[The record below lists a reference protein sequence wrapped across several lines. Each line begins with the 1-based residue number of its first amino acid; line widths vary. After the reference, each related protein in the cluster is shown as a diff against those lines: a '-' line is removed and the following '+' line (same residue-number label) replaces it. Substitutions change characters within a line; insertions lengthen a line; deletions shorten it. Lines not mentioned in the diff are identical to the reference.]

1 MLETL
6 QLNLEQRKAASA
18 LNGYNLVIASAGTGK
33 TSTIVGR
40 ILHLLNNGI
49 KPEEILLLTFT
60 NKASNEMIARVAK
73 YSKLSS
79 KIEAGTFHAVAY
91 RYLKEHYPN
100 LSLKQ
105 PKELRKLLESIVDTK
120 NALNATDEDKKP
132 YTSQHLYAL
141 YSLYTNALKQEDF
154 SAWLSSKNPEHA
166 PYAAFYENILEEFE
180 NTKKKHDYIDYNDLL
195 LLFKKAMLERPSP
208 YKEVLCDEFQDTNPL
223 QESILDAINPP
234 SLFCVGDYDQSI
246 YAFNGADI
254 SIISNFTQKYK
265 NARVF
270 TLTKNY
276 RSSKEILD
284 LANQVIQ
291 HNQRIY
297 PKNLEVVKSGKFNK
311 PTLLNYNDNIAQCQ
325 DIAKRIVM
333 RKNFKEV
340 AVIFRNNASADQLEA
355 ALRSHNVPSKR
366 KGSASF
372 FESKEV
378 ALALDICALLFNPK
392 DIMAA
397 IHILSCISD
406 IGSNTAK
413 DIHEALM
420 LLGNGDL
427 KSALIQ
433 PNQEAK
439 IYTKKKE
446 ITSMGLFEE
455 IFALENSSRF
465 NSVMDKAFHSHPVL
479 MHPKIS
485 LNGAKMLSDFFI
497 LYTKAPTH
505 SPSALIKHIL
515 ESAFF
520 QTFKTRLLKERSK
533 NKDGS
538 YNEFKKLQAQKRFNE
553 KMDLLSSLAKN
564 YQNLGR
570 FLNGTLIGSSEATQ
584 GEGVNLLSV
593 HASKG
598 LEFKDVY
605 IIDLMEGRFPNHKLM
620 NTGGGIEEERRL
632 FYVAITRAKEN
643 LWLSY
648 AKNELR
654 ENAKPKE
661 HKPSVFLYE
670 AGLLK
675 PDSK

>member
-6 QLNLEQRKAASA
+6 QLNPEQLKAAKA
-18 LNGYNLVIASAGTGK
+18 LKGYNLVIASAGTGK

-40 ILHLLNNGI
+40 ILYLLDNGI

-73 YSKLSS
+73 YSQSSS

-105 PKELRKLLESIVDTK
+105 PKELKKLLESIVDTK
-120 NALNATDEDKKP
+120 NAIDDDKKP
-132 YTSQHLYAL
+132 YTPQHLYAL

-154 SAWLSSKNPEHA
+154 SAWLSHKNPEHT
-166 PYAAFYENILEEFE
+166 PYAAFYENILDEFE
-180 NTKKKHDYIDYNDLL
+180 NTKKKHNYIDYNDLL
-195 LLFKKAMLERPSP
+195 LLFKQAMLERPSP

-265 NARVF
+265 NAKVF

-291 HNQRIY
+291 RNERIY
-297 PKNLEVVKSGKFNK
+297 PKNLEVVKSGHFNK
-311 PTLLNYNDNIAQCQ
+311 PALLNYNDNIAQCQ

-378 ALALDICALLFNPK
+378 ALALDICALIFNPK

-397 IHILSCISD
+397 IHVLSYISD

-427 KSALIQ
+427 KLALIQ
-433 PNQEAK
+433 PDKEAK

-465 NSVMDKAFHSHPVL
+465 NSVIDKAFHSHPVL

-538 YNEFKKLQAQKRFNE
+538 YNEFKKLQVQKRFNE

-675 PDSK
+675 PDLK

>member
-6 QLNLEQRKAASA
+6 QLNPEQLKAAKA
-18 LNGYNLVIASAGTGK
+18 LKGYNLVIASAGTGK

-40 ILHLLNNGI
+40 ILYLLDNGI

-100 LSLKQ
+100 LILKQ
-105 PKELRKLLESIVDTK
+105 PKELKKLLESIVDTK
-120 NALNATDEDKKP
+120 NALTDDDKKP

-154 SAWLSSKNPEHA
+154 SAWLSNKNPEHT
-166 PYAAFYENILEEFE
+166 PYGAFYENILDEFE
-180 NTKKKHDYIDYNDLL
+180 NTKKKHNYIDYNDLL
-195 LLFKKAMLERPSP
+195 LLFKQAMLERPSP

-265 NARVF
+265 NAQVF

-291 HNQRIY
+291 RNERIY
-297 PKNLEVVKSGKFNK
+297 PKNLEVVKSGHFNK
-311 PTLLNYNDNIAQCQ
+311 PALLNYNDNIAQCQ

-378 ALALDICALLFNPK
+378 ALALDICALIFNPK

-397 IHILSCISD
+397 IHVLSHISD

-427 KSALIQ
+427 KLALIQ
-433 PNQEAK
+433 PDKEAK

-465 NSVMDKAFHSHPVL
+465 NSVIDKAFHSHPVL

-485 LNGAKMLSDFFI
+485 PNGAKMLSDFFI

-675 PDSK
+675 PDLK

>member
-6 QLNLEQRKAASA
+6 QLNPEQLKAAKA
-18 LNGYNLVIASAGTGK
+18 LKGYNLVIASAGTGK

-40 ILHLLNNGI
+40 ILYLLDNGI

-73 YSKLSS
+73 YSQSSS

-105 PKELRKLLESIVDTK
+105 PKELKKLLESIVDTK
-120 NALNATDEDKKP
+120 NALTDDDKKP

-154 SAWLSSKNPEHA
+154 SAWLSHKNPEHT
-166 PYAAFYENILEEFE
+166 PYAAFYENILDEFE
-180 NTKKKHDYIDYNDLL
+180 NTKKKHNYIDYNDLL
-195 LLFKKAMLERPSP
+195 LLFKQAMLERPSP

-291 HNQRIY
+291 RNERIY
-297 PKNLEVVKSGKFNK
+297 PKNLEVVKSGHFNK
-311 PTLLNYNDNIAQCQ
+311 PALLNYNDNIAQCQ

-378 ALALDICALLFNPK
+378 ALALDICALIFNPK

-397 IHILSCISD
+397 IHVLSYISD

-427 KSALIQ
+427 KLALIQ
-433 PNQEAK
+433 PDKEAK

-465 NSVMDKAFHSHPVL
+465 NSVIDKAFHSHPVL

-485 LNGAKMLSDFFI
+485 PNGAKMLSDFFI

-675 PDSK
+675 PDLK

>member
-6 QLNLEQRKAASA
+6 QLNPEQLKAAKA
-18 LNGYNLVIASAGTGK
+18 LKGYNLVIASAGTGK

-40 ILHLLNNGI
+40 ILYLLDNGI

-120 NALNATDEDKKP
+120 NALTDDDKKP

-154 SAWLSSKNPEHA
+154 SAWLSNKNPEHT
-166 PYAAFYENILEEFE
+166 PYAAFYENILDEFE
-180 NTKKKHDYIDYNDLL
+180 NTKKKHNYIDYNDLL
-195 LLFKKAMLERPSP
+195 LLFKQAMLERPSP

-265 NARVF
+265 NAQVF

-291 HNQRIY
+291 RNERIY
-297 PKNLEVVKSGKFNK
+297 PKNLEVVKSGHFNK
-311 PTLLNYNDNIAQCQ
+311 PALLNYNDNIAQCQ

-378 ALALDICALLFNPK
+378 ALALDICALIFNPK

-397 IHILSCISD
+397 IHVLSYISD

-427 KSALIQ
+427 KLALIQ
-433 PNQEAK
+433 PDKDAK

-465 NSVMDKAFHSHPVL
+465 NGVIDKAFHSHPVL

-497 LYTKAPTH
+497 LYTKAPIH
-505 SPSALIKHIL
+505 SPSALIRHIL

-675 PDSK
+675 PDLK

>member
-6 QLNLEQRKAASA
+6 QLNPEQLKAAKA
-18 LNGYNLVIASAGTGK
+18 LKGYNLVIASAGTGK

-40 ILHLLNNGI
+40 ILYLLDNGI

-73 YSKLSS
+73 YSKSSS

-105 PKELRKLLESIVDTK
+105 PKELKKLLESIVDTK
-120 NALNATDEDKKP
+120 NALTDDDKKP

-154 SAWLSSKNPEHA
+154 SAWLSNKNPEHT
-166 PYAAFYENILEEFE
+166 PYATFYENILDEFE
-180 NTKKKHDYIDYNDLL
+180 NTKKKHNYIDYNDLL
-195 LLFKKAMLERPSP
+195 LLFKQAMLERPSP

-265 NARVF
+265 NAQVF

-291 HNQRIY
+291 RNERIY
-297 PKNLEVVKSGKFNK
+297 PKNLEVVKSGHFNK
-311 PTLLNYNDNIAQCQ
+311 PALLNYNDNIAQCQ

-378 ALALDICALLFNPK
+378 ALALDICALIFNPK

-397 IHILSCISD
+397 IHVLSYISD

-427 KSALIQ
+427 KLALTQ
-433 PNQEAK
+433 PNKEAK

-465 NSVMDKAFHSHPVL
+465 NSVIDKAFHSHPVL

-538 YNEFKKLQAQKRFNE
+538 CNEFKKLQAQKRFNE

-675 PDSK
+675 PDLK

>member
-6 QLNLEQRKAASA
+6 QLNPEQLKAAKA
-18 LNGYNLVIASAGTGK
+18 LKGYNLVIASAGTGK

-40 ILHLLNNGI
+40 ILYLLDNGI

-73 YSKLSS
+73 YFKSSS

-105 PKELRKLLESIVDTK
+105 PKELKKLLESIVDTK
-120 NALNATDEDKKP
+120 NALTDDDKKP

-154 SAWLSSKNPEHA
+154 SAWLSHKNPEHT
-166 PYAAFYENILEEFE
+166 PYATFYENILDEFE
-180 NTKKKHDYIDYNDLL
+180 NTKKKHNYIDYNDLL
-195 LLFKKAMLERPSP
+195 LLFKQAMLERPSP

-265 NARVF
+265 NAQVF

-291 HNQRIY
+291 RNERIY
-297 PKNLEVVKSGKFNK
+297 PKNLEVVKSGHFNK
-311 PTLLNYNDNIAQCQ
+311 PALLNYNDNIAQCQ

-378 ALALDICALLFNPK
+378 ALALDICALIFNPK

-397 IHILSCISD
+397 IHVLSYISD

-427 KSALIQ
+427 KLALIQ
-433 PNQEAK
+433 PDKEAK

-465 NSVMDKAFHSHPVL
+465 NSVIDKAFHSHPVL

-485 LNGAKMLSDFFI
+485 LNGAKMLIDFFI

-675 PDSK
+675 PDLK

>member
-6 QLNLEQRKAASA
+6 PLNPDQKKAASA
-18 LNGYNLVIASAGTGK
+18 LKGYNLVIASAGTGK

-40 ILHLLNNGI
+40 ILYLLDNGI

-120 NALNATDEDKKP
+120 NALTDDDKKP
-132 YTSQHLYAL
+132 YTPQHLYAL

-154 SAWLSSKNPEHA
+154 SAWLSHKNPEHT

-180 NTKKKHDYIDYNDLL
+180 NTKKKHNYIDYNDLL
-195 LLFKKAMLERPSP
+195 LLFKQAMLERPSP

-291 HNQRIY
+291 RNERIY
-297 PKNLEVVKSGKFNK
+297 PKNLEVVKSGHFSK
-311 PTLLNYNDNIAQCQ
+311 PALLNYNDNIAQCQ

-378 ALALDICALLFNPK
+378 ALALDICALIFNPK

-397 IHILSCISD
+397 IHILSYISD

-427 KSALIQ
+427 KLALIQ
-433 PNQEAK
+433 PDKEAK

-465 NSVMDKAFHSHPVL
+465 NGVIDKAFHSHPVL

-505 SPSALIKHIL
+505 SPSALIQHIL

-675 PDSK
+675 PDLK

>member
-6 QLNLEQRKAASA
+6 QLNPEQLKAAKA
-18 LNGYNLVIASAGTGK
+18 LKGYNLVIASAGTGK

-40 ILHLLNNGI
+40 ILYLLDNGI

-105 PKELRKLLESIVDTK
+105 PKELKKLLESIVDTK
-120 NALNATDEDKKP
+120 NALTDDDKKP

-154 SAWLSSKNPEHA
+154 SAWLSHKNPEHT
-166 PYAAFYENILEEFE
+166 PYAAFYENILDEFE
-180 NTKKKHDYIDYNDLL
+180 NTKKKHNYIDYNDLL
-195 LLFKKAMLERPSP
+195 LLFKQAMLERPSP

-265 NARVF
+265 NAQVF

-291 HNQRIY
+291 RNERIY
-297 PKNLEVVKSGKFNK
+297 PKNLEVVKSGHFNK
-311 PTLLNYNDNIAQCQ
+311 PALLNYNDNIAQCQ

-378 ALALDICALLFNPK
+378 ALALDICALIFNPK

-397 IHILSCISD
+397 IHVLSHISD

-427 KSALIQ
+427 KLALTH
-433 PNQEAK
+433 PSKEAK

-465 NSVMDKAFHSHPVL
+465 NSVIDKAFHSHPVL

-497 LYTKAPTH
+497 LYAKAPTH

-538 YNEFKKLQAQKRFNE
+538 YNEFKKLQAQKRFHE
-553 KMDLLSSLAKN
+553 KMDLLISLAKN

-675 PDSK
+675 PDLK

>member
-1 MLETL
+1 M
-6 QLNLEQRKAASA
+6 QLNPEQLKAAKA
-18 LNGYNLVIASAGTGK
+18 LKGYNLVIASAGTGK

-40 ILHLLNNGI
+40 ILYLLDNGI

-73 YSKLSS
+73 YSKLGS

-105 PKELRKLLESIVDTK
+105 PKELKKLLESIVDTK
-120 NALNATDEDKKP
+120 NALTDDDKKP

-154 SAWLSSKNPEHA
+154 SAWLSHKNPEHT
-166 PYAAFYENILEEFE
+166 PYAAFYENILDEFE
-180 NTKKKHDYIDYNDLL
+180 NTKKKHNYIDYNDLL
-195 LLFKKAMLERPSP
+195 LLFKQAMLERPSP

-265 NARVF
+265 NAQVF

-291 HNQRIY
+291 HNERIY
-297 PKNLEVVKSGKFNK
+297 PKNLEVVKSGHFNK
-311 PTLLNYNDNIAQCQ
+311 PVLLNYNDNIAQCQ

-378 ALALDICALLFNPK
+378 ALALDICALIFNPK

-397 IHILSCISD
+397 IHVLSHISD

-427 KSALIQ
+427 KLALTH
-433 PNQEAK
+433 PNKEAK

-465 NSVMDKAFHSHPVL
+465 NSIIDKAFHSHPVL

-485 LNGAKMLSDFFI
+485 PNGAKMLSDFFI

-675 PDSK
+675 PDLK

>member
-6 QLNLEQRKAASA
+6 QLNPEQLKAAKA
-18 LNGYNLVIASAGTGK
+18 LKGYNLVIASAGTGK

-40 ILHLLNNGI
+40 ILYLLDNGI

-73 YSKLSS
+73 YFKSSS

-105 PKELRKLLESIVDTK
+105 PKELKKLLESIVDTK
-120 NALNATDEDKKP
+120 NALTDDDKKP

-154 SAWLSSKNPEHA
+154 SAWLSNKNPEHT
-166 PYAAFYENILEEFE
+166 PYAAFYENILDEFE
-180 NTKKKHDYIDYNDLL
+180 NTKKKHNYIDYNDLL
-195 LLFKKAMLERPSP
+195 LLFKQAMLERPSP

-265 NARVF
+265 NAQVF

-291 HNQRIY
+291 HNERIY
-297 PKNLEVVKSGKFNK
+297 PKNLEVVKSGHFNK
-311 PTLLNYNDNIAQCQ
+311 PALLNYNDNIAQCQ

-378 ALALDICALLFNPK
+378 ALALDICALIFNPK

-397 IHILSCISD
+397 IHVLSHISD

-427 KSALIQ
+427 KLALTQ
-433 PNQEAK
+433 PNKEAK

-465 NSVMDKAFHSHPVL
+465 NSVIDKAFHSHPVL

-675 PDSK
+675 PDLK

>member
-6 QLNLEQRKAASA
+6 QLNPEQLKAAKA
-18 LNGYNLVIASAGTGK
+18 LKGYNLVIASAGTGK

-40 ILHLLNNGI
+40 ILYLLDNGI

-73 YSKLSS
+73 YFKSSS

-105 PKELRKLLESIVDTK
+105 PKELKKLLESIVDTK
-120 NALNATDEDKKP
+120 NAIEDDKKP

-154 SAWLSSKNPEHA
+154 SAWLSNKNPEHT
-166 PYAAFYENILEEFE
+166 PYAAFYENILDEFE
-180 NTKKKHDYIDYNDLL
+180 NTKKKHNYIDYNDLL
-195 LLFKKAMLERPSP
+195 LLFKQAMLERPSP

-291 HNQRIY
+291 RNERIY
-297 PKNLEVVKSGKFNK
+297 PKNLEVVKSGHFNK
-311 PTLLNYNDNIAQCQ
+311 PALLNYNDNIAQCQ

-355 ALRSHNVPSKR
+355 ALRSYNVPSKR

-378 ALALDICALLFNPK
+378 ALALDICTLIFNPK

-397 IHILSCISD
+397 IHVLSHISD

-433 PNQEAK
+433 PNKEAK

-465 NSVMDKAFHSHPVL
+465 NSVIDKAFHSHPVL

-485 LNGAKMLSDFFI
+485 LNGAKMLSDFFT

-538 YNEFKKLQAQKRFNE
+538 YNEFKKLQAQKRFHE

-675 PDSK
+675 PDLK

>member
-6 QLNLEQRKAASA
+6 QLNPEQLKAAKA
-18 LNGYNLVIASAGTGK
+18 LKGYNLVIASAGTGK

-40 ILHLLNNGI
+40 ILYLLDNGI

-73 YSKLSS
+73 YSQSSS

-91 RYLKEHYPN
+91 RYLKEYYPN

-105 PKELRKLLESIVDTK
+105 PKELKKLLESIVDTK
-120 NALNATDEDKKP
+120 NMLTDDDKKP

-154 SAWLSSKNPEHA
+154 SAWLSNKNPEHT
-166 PYAAFYENILEEFE
+166 PYAAFYENILDEFE
-180 NTKKKHDYIDYNDLL
+180 NTKKKHNYIDYNDLL
-195 LLFKKAMLERPSP
+195 LLFKQAMLERPSP

-265 NARVF
+265 NAQVF

-291 HNQRIY
+291 RNERIY
-297 PKNLEVVKSGKFNK
+297 PKNLEVVKSGHFNK
-311 PTLLNYNDNIAQCQ
+311 PTLLNYNDNITQCQ

-378 ALALDICALLFNPK
+378 ALALDICALIFNPK

-397 IHILSCISD
+397 IHVLSHISD

-433 PNQEAK
+433 PDKEAK

-465 NSVMDKAFHSHPVL
+465 NSVIDRAFHSHPVL

-570 FLNGTLIGSSEATQ
+570 FLNGTLIGSNEATQ

>member
-6 QLNLEQRKAASA
+6 QLNPEQLKAAKA
-18 LNGYNLVIASAGTGK
+18 LKGYNLVIASAGTGK

-40 ILHLLNNGI
+40 ILYLLDNGI

-73 YSKLSS
+73 YSKSSS

-105 PKELRKLLESIVDTK
+105 PKELKKLLESIVDAK
-120 NALNATDEDKKP
+120 NALADDDKKP

-154 SAWLSSKNPEHA
+154 SAWLSHKNPEHT
-166 PYAAFYENILEEFE
+166 PYAAFYENILDEFE
-180 NTKKKHDYIDYNDLL
+180 NTKKKHNYIDYNDLL
-195 LLFKKAMLERPSP
+195 LLFKQAMLERPSP

-265 NARVF
+265 NAQVF

-291 HNQRIY
+291 HNERIY
-297 PKNLEVVKSGKFNK
+297 PKNLEVVKSGHFNK
-311 PTLLNYNDNIAQCQ
+311 PALLNYNDNIAQCQ

-378 ALALDICALLFNPK
+378 ALALDICALIFNPK

-397 IHILSCISD
+397 IHVLSHISD

-427 KSALIQ
+427 KSALTH
-433 PNQEAK
+433 PSKEAK

-465 NSVMDKAFHSHPVL
+465 NGVIDRAFHSHPVL

-485 LNGAKMLSDFFI
+485 LNGAKTLSDFFI
-497 LYTKAPTH
+497 LYTKAPIH

-538 YNEFKKLQAQKRFNE
+538 YNEFKKLQVQKRFNE

-584 GEGVNLLSV
+584 GDGVNLLSV

-654 ENAKPKE
+654 ENAKPKK

>member
-6 QLNLEQRKAASA
+6 QLNPEQLKAAKA
-18 LNGYNLVIASAGTGK
+18 LKGYNLVIASAGTGK

-40 ILHLLNNGI
+40 ILYLLDNGI

-73 YSKLSS
+73 YSQSSS

-120 NALNATDEDKKP
+120 NALTDDDKKP

-154 SAWLSSKNPEHA
+154 SAWLSNKNPEHM
-166 PYAAFYENILEEFE
+166 PYAAFYENILDEFE
-180 NTKKKHDYIDYNDLL
+180 NTKKKHNYIDYNDLL
-195 LLFKKAMLERPSP
+195 LLFKQAMLERPSP

-291 HNQRIY
+291 RNERIY
-297 PKNLEVVKSGKFNK
+297 PKNLEVVKSGHFNK
-311 PTLLNYNDNIAQCQ
+311 PALLNYNDNIAQCQ

-378 ALALDICALLFNPK
+378 ALALDICALIFNPK

-397 IHILSCISD
+397 IHVLSYISD

-427 KSALIQ
+427 KLALTH
-433 PNQEAK
+433 PNKEAK

-465 NSVMDKAFHSHPVL
+465 NSVIDKAFHSHPVL

-485 LNGAKMLSDFFI
+485 FNGAKMLSDFFI
-497 LYTKAPTH
+497 LYTKVPTH

-675 PDSK
+675 PDLK

>member
-6 QLNLEQRKAASA
+6 RLNPEQKKAAKA
-18 LNGYNLVIASAGTGK
+18 LKGYNLVIASAGTGK

-40 ILHLLNNGI
+40 ILYLLDNGI

-73 YSKLSS
+73 YFKSSS

-105 PKELRKLLESIVDTK
+105 PKELKKLLESIVDTK
-120 NALNATDEDKKP
+120 NALTDDDKKP

-154 SAWLSSKNPEHA
+154 SAWLSNKNPEHT
-166 PYAAFYENILEEFE
+166 PYAAFYENILDEFE
-180 NTKKKHDYIDYNDLL
+180 NTKKKHNYIDYNDLL
-195 LLFKKAMLERPSP
+195 LLFKQAMLERPSP

-265 NARVF
+265 NAQVF

-291 HNQRIY
+291 RNERIY
-297 PKNLEVVKSGKFNK
+297 PKNLEVVKSGHFNK
-311 PTLLNYNDNIAQCQ
+311 PALLNYNDNIVQCQ

-378 ALALDICALLFNPK
+378 ALALDICALIFNPK

-397 IHILSCISD
+397 IHVLSHISD

-427 KSALIQ
+427 KLALIQ
-433 PNQEAK
+433 PDKEAK

-465 NSVMDKAFHSHPVL
+465 NSVIDKAFHSHPVL

-485 LNGAKMLSDFFI
+485 PNGAKMLSDFFI

-505 SPSALIKHIL
+505 SPSTLIKHIL

-675 PDSK
+675 PDLK

>member
-1 MLETL
+1 MLKTL
-6 QLNLEQRKAASA
+6 QLNPEQLKAAKA
-18 LNGYNLVIASAGTGK
+18 LKGYNLVIASAGTGK

-40 ILHLLNNGI
+40 ILYLLDNGI

-73 YSKLSS
+73 YFKSSS

-105 PKELRKLLESIVDTK
+105 PKELKKLLESIVDTK
-120 NALNATDEDKKP
+120 NALTDDDKKP

-154 SAWLSSKNPEHA
+154 SAWLSSKNPEHM
-166 PYAAFYENILEEFE
+166 PYAALYENILEEFE
-180 NTKKKHDYIDYNDLL
+180 NTKKKHNYIDYNDLL
-195 LLFKKAMLERPSP
+195 LLFKQAMLERPSP

-265 NARVF
+265 NARIF

-291 HNQRIY
+291 HNERIY
-297 PKNLEVVKSGKFNK
+297 PKNLEVVKSGHFNK
-311 PTLLNYNDNIAQCQ
+311 PALLNYNDNIAQCQ

-378 ALALDICALLFNPK
+378 ALALDICALIFNPK

-397 IHILSCISD
+397 IHVLSHISD

-427 KSALIQ
+427 KLALTH
-433 PNQEAK
+433 PSKEAK

-465 NSVMDKAFHSHPVL
+465 NSVIDKAFHSHPIL

-485 LNGAKMLSDFFI
+485 LNGAKMLIDFFI

-675 PDSK
+675 PDLK

>member
-6 QLNLEQRKAASA
+6 QLNPEQLKAAKA
-18 LNGYNLVIASAGTGK
+18 LKGYNLVIASAGTGK

-40 ILHLLNNGI
+40 ILYLLDNGI

-73 YSKLSS
+73 YSKLGS

-120 NALNATDEDKKP
+120 NALTDDDKKP

-154 SAWLSSKNPEHA
+154 SAWLSHKNPEHT
-166 PYAAFYENILEEFE
+166 PYAAFYENILDEFE
-180 NTKKKHDYIDYNDLL
+180 NTKKKHNYIDYNDLL
-195 LLFKKAMLERPSP
+195 LLFKQAMLERPSP

-265 NARVF
+265 NAQVF

-291 HNQRIY
+291 HNERIY
-297 PKNLEVVKSGKFNK
+297 PKNLEVVKSGHFNK
-311 PTLLNYNDNIAQCQ
+311 PALLNYNDNIAQCQ

-378 ALALDICALLFNPK
+378 ALALDICALIFNPK

-397 IHILSCISD
+397 IHVLSYISD

-427 KSALIQ
+427 KLALIQ
-433 PNQEAK
+433 PDKEAK

-465 NSVMDKAFHSHPVL
+465 NSVIDKAFHSHPVL

-485 LNGAKMLSDFFI
+485 LNGAKMLIDFFI

-675 PDSK
+675 PDLK

>member
-6 QLNLEQRKAASA
+6 QLNPEQLKAAKA
-18 LNGYNLVIASAGTGK
+18 LKGYNLVIASAGTGK

-40 ILHLLNNGI
+40 ILYLLDNGI

-60 NKASNEMIARVAK
+60 NKASSEMIARVAK
-73 YSKLSS
+73 YSQSSS

-120 NALNATDEDKKP
+120 NALTDDDKKP

-154 SAWLSSKNPEHA
+154 SAWLSNKNPEHT
-166 PYAAFYENILEEFE
+166 PYAAFYENILDEFE
-180 NTKKKHDYIDYNDLL
+180 NTKKKHNYIDYNDLL
-195 LLFKKAMLERPSP
+195 LLFKQAMLERPSP

-265 NARVF
+265 NAQVF

-291 HNQRIY
+291 RNERIY
-297 PKNLEVVKSGKFNK
+297 PKNLEVVKSGHFNK
-311 PTLLNYNDNIAQCQ
+311 PALLNYNDNIAQCQ

-378 ALALDICALLFNPK
+378 ALALDICALIFNPK

-397 IHILSCISD
+397 IHVLSHISD

-427 KSALIQ
+427 KLALIQ
-433 PNQEAK
+433 PDKEAK

-465 NSVMDKAFHSHPVL
+465 NSVIDKAFHSHPVL

-675 PDSK
+675 PDLK

>member
-6 QLNLEQRKAASA
+6 RLNPEQLKAAKA
-18 LNGYNLVIASAGTGK
+18 LKGYNLVIASAGTGK

-40 ILHLLNNGI
+40 ILYLLDNGI

-105 PKELRKLLESIVDTK
+105 PKELKKLLESIVDTK
-120 NALNATDEDKKP
+120 NALTDDDKKP

-154 SAWLSSKNPEHA
+154 SAWLSHKNPEHT
-166 PYAAFYENILEEFE
+166 PYAAFYENILDEFE
-180 NTKKKHDYIDYNDLL
+180 NTKKKHNYIDYNDLL
-195 LLFKKAMLERPSP
+195 LLFKQAMLERPSP

-291 HNQRIY
+291 RNERIY
-297 PKNLEVVKSGKFNK
+297 PKNLEVVKSGHFNK
-311 PTLLNYNDNIAQCQ
+311 PALLNYNDNIAQCQ

-378 ALALDICALLFNPK
+378 ALALDICALIFNPK

-397 IHILSCISD
+397 IHVLSHISD

-427 KSALIQ
+427 KLALIQ
-433 PNQEAK
+433 PDKEAK

-465 NSVMDKAFHSHPVL
+465 NSVIDKAFHSHPVL

-485 LNGAKMLSDFFI
+485 PNGAKMLGDFFI

-675 PDSK
+675 PDLK

>member
-6 QLNLEQRKAASA
+6 QLNPEQLKAAKA
-18 LNGYNLVIASAGTGK
+18 LKGYNLVIASAGTGK

-40 ILHLLNNGI
+40 ILHLLDNGI

-73 YSKLSS
+73 YSQSSS

-105 PKELRKLLESIVDTK
+105 PKELKKLLESIVDTK
-120 NALNATDEDKKP
+120 NALTDDDKKP

-154 SAWLSSKNPEHA
+154 SAWLSNKNPEHT
-166 PYAAFYENILEEFE
+166 PYAAFYENILDEFE
-180 NTKKKHDYIDYNDLL
+180 NTKKKHNYIDYNDLL
-195 LLFKKAMLERPSP
+195 LLFKQAMLERPSP

-265 NARVF
+265 NAQVF

-291 HNQRIY
+291 RNERIY
-297 PKNLEVVKSGKFNK
+297 PKNLEVVKSGHFNK
-311 PTLLNYNDNIAQCQ
+311 PALLNYSDNIAQCQ

-378 ALALDICALLFNPK
+378 ALALDICALIFNPK

-397 IHILSCISD
+397 IHVLSHISD

-427 KSALIQ
+427 KLALTH
-433 PNQEAK
+433 PNKEAK

-465 NSVMDKAFHSHPVL
+465 NSVIDKAFHSHPVL

-675 PDSK
+675 PDLK

>member
-6 QLNLEQRKAASA
+6 QLNPEQLKAAKA
-18 LNGYNLVIASAGTGK
+18 LKGYNLVIASAGTGK

-40 ILHLLNNGI
+40 ILYLLDNGI

-73 YSKLSS
+73 YFKSSS

-105 PKELRKLLESIVDTK
+105 PKELKKLLESIVDTK
-120 NALNATDEDKKP
+120 NALTDDDKKP

-154 SAWLSSKNPEHA
+154 SAWLSHKNPEHT
-166 PYAAFYENILEEFE
+166 PYAAFYENILDEFE
-180 NTKKKHDYIDYNDLL
+180 NTKKKHNYIDYNDLL
-195 LLFKKAMLERPSP
+195 LLFKQAMLERPSP

-265 NARVF
+265 NAQVF

-291 HNQRIY
+291 HNERIY
-297 PKNLEVVKSGKFNK
+297 PKNLEVVKSGHFNK
-311 PTLLNYNDNIAQCQ
+311 PALLKYNDNIAQCQ

-355 ALRSHNVPSKR
+355 ALRSYNVPSKR

-378 ALALDICALLFNPK
+378 ALALDICALIFNPK

-397 IHILSCISD
+397 IHVLSHISD

-427 KSALIQ
+427 KLALTH
-433 PNQEAK
+433 PSKEAK

-465 NSVMDKAFHSHPVL
+465 NSVIDKAFHSHPVL

-570 FLNGTLIGSSEATQ
+570 FLNSTLIGSSEATQ

-675 PDSK
+675 PDLK

>member
-6 QLNLEQRKAASA
+6 QLNPEQLKAAKA
-18 LNGYNLVIASAGTGK
+18 LKGYNLVIASAGTGK

-40 ILHLLNNGI
+40 ILHLLDNGI

-73 YSKLSS
+73 YSQSSS

-105 PKELRKLLESIVDTK
+105 PKELKKLLESIVDTK
-120 NALNATDEDKKP
+120 NALTDDDKKP

-154 SAWLSSKNPEHA
+154 SAWLSNKNPEHT
-166 PYAAFYENILEEFE
+166 PYAAFYENILDEFE
-180 NTKKKHDYIDYNDLL
+180 NTKKKHNYIDYNDLL
-195 LLFKKAMLERPSP
+195 LLFKQAMLERPSP

-265 NARVF
+265 NAQVF

-291 HNQRIY
+291 RNERIY
-297 PKNLEVVKSGKFNK
+297 PKNLEVVKSGHFNK
-311 PTLLNYNDNIAQCQ
+311 PALLNYNDNIAQCQ

-378 ALALDICALLFNPK
+378 ALALDICALIFNPK

-397 IHILSCISD
+397 IHVLSYISD

-427 KSALIQ
+427 KLALIQ
-433 PNQEAK
+433 PDKEAK

-465 NSVMDKAFHSHPVL
+465 NGVIDKAFHSHPVL

-505 SPSALIKHIL
+505 SPSTLIKHIL

-675 PDSK
+675 PDLK

>member
-6 QLNLEQRKAASA
+6 QLNPEQLKAAKA
-18 LNGYNLVIASAGTGK
+18 LKGYNLVIASAGTGK

-40 ILHLLNNGI
+40 ILYLLDNGI

-73 YSKLSS
+73 YSKSSS

-105 PKELRKLLESIVDTK
+105 PKELKKLLESIVDTK
-120 NALNATDEDKKP
+120 NALTDDDKKP

-154 SAWLSSKNPEHA
+154 STWLSHKNPEHT
-166 PYAAFYENILEEFE
+166 PYATFYENILDEFE
-180 NTKKKHDYIDYNDLL
+180 NTKKKHNCIDYNDLL

-291 HNQRIY
+291 RNERIY
-297 PKNLEVVKSGKFNK
+297 PKNLEVVKSGHFNK
-311 PTLLNYNDNIAQCQ
+311 PALLNYSDNIAQCQ

-378 ALALDICALLFNPK
+378 ALALDICALIFNPK

-397 IHILSCISD
+397 IHILSYISD

-427 KSALIQ
+427 KLALIQ
-433 PNQEAK
+433 PDKEAK

-465 NSVMDKAFHSHPVL
+465 NSVIDKAFHSHPVL

-497 LYTKAPTH
+497 LYTKAPIH

-553 KMDLLSSLAKN
+553 KMDLLNSLAKN
-564 YQNLGR
+564 YQNLGH

-675 PDSK
+675 PDLK

>member
-1 MLETL
+1 
-6 QLNLEQRKAASA
+6 
-18 LNGYNLVIASAGTGK
+18 
-33 TSTIVGR
+33 
-40 ILHLLNNGI
+40 
-49 KPEEILLLTFT
+49 
-60 NKASNEMIARVAK
+60 
-73 YSKLSS
+73 
-79 KIEAGTFHAVAY
+79 
-91 RYLKEHYPN
+91 
-100 LSLKQ
+100 
-105 PKELRKLLESIVDTK
+105 
-120 NALNATDEDKKP
+120 
-132 YTSQHLYAL
+132 
-141 YSLYTNALKQEDF
+141 
-154 SAWLSSKNPEHA
+154 
-166 PYAAFYENILEEFE
+166 
-180 NTKKKHDYIDYNDLL
+180 
-195 LLFKKAMLERPSP
+195 MLERPSP

-265 NARVF
+265 NAQVF

-291 HNQRIY
+291 HNERIY
-297 PKNLEVVKSGKFNK
+297 PKNLEVVKSGHFNK
-311 PTLLNYNDNIAQCQ
+311 PTLLNYSDNKAQCQ

-378 ALALDICALLFNPK
+378 ALALDICALIFNPK

-397 IHILSCISD
+397 IHVLSHISD

-427 KSALIQ
+427 KLALTH
-433 PNQEAK
+433 PSKEAK

-465 NSVMDKAFHSHPVL
+465 NSVIDKAFHSHPVL

-515 ESAFF
+515 ESVFF

-675 PDSK
+675 PDLK

>member
-6 QLNLEQRKAASA
+6 QLNPEQLKAAKA
-18 LNGYNLVIASAGTGK
+18 LKGYNLVIASAGTGK

-40 ILHLLNNGI
+40 ILYLLDNGI

-73 YSKLSS
+73 YFKSSS

-105 PKELRKLLESIVDTK
+105 PKELKKLLESIVDTK
-120 NALNATDEDKKP
+120 NALTDDDKKP

-154 SAWLSSKNPEHA
+154 SAWLSHKNPEHT
-166 PYAAFYENILEEFE
+166 PYAAFYENILDEFE
-180 NTKKKHDYIDYNDLL
+180 NTKKKHNYIDYNDLL
-195 LLFKKAMLERPSP
+195 LLFKQAMLERPSP

-291 HNQRIY
+291 RNERIY
-297 PKNLEVVKSGKFNK
+297 PKNLEVVKSGHFNK
-311 PTLLNYNDNIAQCQ
+311 PALLNYNDNIAQCQ

-378 ALALDICALLFNPK
+378 ALALDICALIFNPK

-397 IHILSCISD
+397 IHVLSYISD

-427 KSALIQ
+427 KLALIQ
-433 PNQEAK
+433 PDKEAK

-465 NSVMDKAFHSHPVL
+465 NSVIDKAFHSHPVL

-485 LNGAKMLSDFFI
+485 LNGAKMLIDFFI

-675 PDSK
+675 PDLK

>member
-6 QLNLEQRKAASA
+6 QLNPEQLKAAKA
-18 LNGYNLVIASAGTGK
+18 LKGYNLVIASAGTGK

-40 ILHLLNNGI
+40 ILYLLDNGI

-73 YSKLSS
+73 YSKSSS

-105 PKELRKLLESIVDTK
+105 PKELKKLLESIVDTK
-120 NALNATDEDKKP
+120 NALTDDDKKP

-154 SAWLSSKNPEHA
+154 SAWLSNKNPEHT
-166 PYAAFYENILEEFE
+166 PYAAFYENILDEFE
-180 NTKKKHDYIDYNDLL
+180 NTKKKHNYIDYNDLL
-195 LLFKKAMLERPSP
+195 LLFKQAMLERPSP

-291 HNQRIY
+291 HNERIY
-297 PKNLEVVKSGKFNK
+297 PKNLEVVKSGHFNK
-311 PTLLNYNDNIAQCQ
+311 PALLNYNDNIAQCQ

-378 ALALDICALLFNPK
+378 ALALDICALIFNPK

-397 IHILSCISD
+397 IHVLSHISD

-427 KSALIQ
+427 KLALTH
-433 PNQEAK
+433 PNKEAK

-465 NSVMDKAFHSHPVL
+465 NSVIDKAFHSHPVL

-505 SPSALIKHIL
+505 SPNALIKHIL

-675 PDSK
+675 PDLK

>member
-6 QLNLEQRKAASA
+6 QLNPEQLKAAKA
-18 LNGYNLVIASAGTGK
+18 LKGYNLVIASAGTGK

-40 ILHLLNNGI
+40 ILYLLDNGI

-73 YSKLSS
+73 YSQSSS

-105 PKELRKLLESIVDTK
+105 PKELKKLLESIVDTK
-120 NALNATDEDKKP
+120 NALTDDDKKP

-154 SAWLSSKNPEHA
+154 SAWLSNKNPEHT
-166 PYAAFYENILEEFE
+166 PYATFYENILDEFE
-180 NTKKKHDYIDYNDLL
+180 NTKKKHNYIDYNDLL
-195 LLFKKAMLERPSP
+195 LLFKQAMLERPSP

-291 HNQRIY
+291 RNERIY
-297 PKNLEVVKSGKFNK
+297 PKNLEVVKSGHFNK
-311 PTLLNYNDNIAQCQ
+311 PALLNYNDNIAQCQ

-378 ALALDICALLFNPK
+378 ALALDICALIFNPK

-397 IHILSCISD
+397 IHVLSHISD

-427 KSALIQ
+427 KLALTH
-433 PNQEAK
+433 PSKEAK

-465 NSVMDKAFHSHPVL
+465 NSVIDKAFHSHPVL

-675 PDSK
+675 PNLK

>member
-6 QLNLEQRKAASA
+6 QLNPEQLKAAKA
-18 LNGYNLVIASAGTGK
+18 LKGYNLVIASAGTGK

-40 ILHLLNNGI
+40 ILYLLDNGI

-105 PKELRKLLESIVDTK
+105 PKELKKLLESIVDTK
-120 NALNATDEDKKP
+120 NALTDDDKKP

-154 SAWLSSKNPEHA
+154 SAWLSHKNPEHT
-166 PYAAFYENILEEFE
+166 PYAAFYENILDEFE
-180 NTKKKHDYIDYNDLL
+180 NTKKKHNYIDYNDLL
-195 LLFKKAMLERPSP
+195 LLFKQAILERPSP

-265 NARVF
+265 NAQVF

-291 HNQRIY
+291 RNERIY
-297 PKNLEVVKSGKFNK
+297 PKNLEVVKSGHFNK
-311 PTLLNYNDNIAQCQ
+311 PALLNYNDNIAQCQ

-378 ALALDICALLFNPK
+378 ALALDICALIFNPK

-397 IHILSCISD
+397 IHVLSHISD

-427 KSALIQ
+427 KLALTH
-433 PNQEAK
+433 PSKEAK

-465 NSVMDKAFHSHPVL
+465 NSVIDKAFHSHPVL

-538 YNEFKKLQAQKRFNE
+538 YNEFKKLQVQKRFNE

-675 PDSK
+675 PDLK

>member
-6 QLNLEQRKAASA
+6 QLNPEQLKAAKA
-18 LNGYNLVIASAGTGK
+18 LKGYNLVIASAGTGK

-40 ILHLLNNGI
+40 ILYLLDNGI

-73 YSKLSS
+73 YSKSSS

-105 PKELRKLLESIVDTK
+105 PKELKKLLESIVDTK
-120 NALNATDEDKKP
+120 NALTDDDKKP

-154 SAWLSSKNPEHA
+154 SAWLSHKNPEHT
-166 PYAAFYENILEEFE
+166 PYAAFYENILDEFE
-180 NTKKKHDYIDYNDLL
+180 NTKKKHNYIDYNDLL
-195 LLFKKAMLERPSP
+195 LLFKQAMLERPSP

-265 NARVF
+265 NAQVF

-291 HNQRIY
+291 RNERIY
-297 PKNLEVVKSGKFNK
+297 PKNLEVVKSGHFNK
-311 PTLLNYNDNIAQCQ
+311 PALLNYNDNIAQCQ

-378 ALALDICALLFNPK
+378 ALALDICALIFNPK

-397 IHILSCISD
+397 IHVLSHISD

-427 KSALIQ
+427 KLALIQ
-433 PNQEAK
+433 PDKEAK

-446 ITSMGLFEE
+446 IISMGLFEE

-465 NSVMDKAFHSHPVL
+465 NSVIDKAFHSHPVL

-485 LNGAKMLSDFFI
+485 LNGAKMISDFFI

-538 YNEFKKLQAQKRFNE
+538 YNEFKKLQVQKRFNE

-570 FLNGTLIGSSEATQ
+570 FLNCTLIGSSEATQ

-675 PDSK
+675 PDLK

>member
-6 QLNLEQRKAASA
+6 QLNPEQLKAAKA
-18 LNGYNLVIASAGTGK
+18 LKGYNLVIASAGTGK

-40 ILHLLNNGI
+40 ILYLLDNGI

-105 PKELRKLLESIVDTK
+105 PKELKKLLESIVDTK
-120 NALNATDEDKKP
+120 NAIDDDKKP

-154 SAWLSSKNPEHA
+154 SAWLSNKNPEHT
-166 PYAAFYENILEEFE
+166 PYAAFYENILDEFE
-180 NTKKKHDYIDYNDLL
+180 NTKKKHNYIDYNDLL
-195 LLFKKAMLERPSP
+195 LLFKQAMLERPSP

-265 NARVF
+265 NAQVF

-291 HNQRIY
+291 RNERIY
-297 PKNLEVVKSGKFNK
+297 PKNLEVVKSGHFNK
-311 PTLLNYNDNIAQCQ
+311 PALLNYNDNIAQCQ

-378 ALALDICALLFNPK
+378 ALALDICALIFNPK

-397 IHILSCISD
+397 IHVLSCISD

-427 KSALIQ
+427 KSALTQ
-433 PNQEAK
+433 PNKEAK

-465 NSVMDKAFHSHPVL
+465 NSVIDKAFHSHPVL

-485 LNGAKMLSDFFI
+485 LNGAKMLIDFFI

-538 YNEFKKLQAQKRFNE
+538 YNEFKKLQVQKRFNE

-675 PDSK
+675 PDLK

>member
-6 QLNLEQRKAASA
+6 QLNPEQLKAAKA
-18 LNGYNLVIASAGTGK
+18 LKGYNLVIASAGTGK

-40 ILHLLNNGI
+40 ILYLLDNGI

-73 YSKLSS
+73 YSKSSS

-105 PKELRKLLESIVDTK
+105 PKELKKLLESIVDTK
-120 NALNATDEDKKP
+120 NALTDDDKKP

-154 SAWLSSKNPEHA
+154 STWLSHKNPEHT
-166 PYAAFYENILEEFE
+166 PYAAFYENILDEFE
-180 NTKKKHDYIDYNDLL
+180 NTKKKHNYIDYNDLL
-195 LLFKKAMLERPSP
+195 LLFKQAMLERPSP

-265 NARVF
+265 NAQVF

-291 HNQRIY
+291 HNERIY
-297 PKNLEVVKSGKFNK
+297 PKNLEVVKSGHFNK
-311 PTLLNYNDNIAQCQ
+311 PALLNYSDNIAQCQ

-355 ALRSHNVPSKR
+355 ALRSYNVPSKR
-366 KGSASF
+366 KGSTSF

-378 ALALDICALLFNPK
+378 ALALDICTLIFNPK

-397 IHILSCISD
+397 IHVLSYISD

-427 KSALIQ
+427 KLALIQ
-433 PNQEAK
+433 PNKEAK

-465 NSVMDKAFHSHPVL
+465 NSVIDKAFHSHPVL

-497 LYTKAPTH
+497 LYTKAPIH
-505 SPSALIKHIL
+505 SPSTLIKHIL

-675 PDSK
+675 PDLK

>member
-6 QLNLEQRKAASA
+6 QLNPEQLKAAKA
-18 LNGYNLVIASAGTGK
+18 LKGYNLVIASAGTGK

-40 ILHLLNNGI
+40 ILYLLDNGI

-105 PKELRKLLESIVDTK
+105 PKELKKLLESIVDTK
-120 NALNATDEDKKP
+120 NALTDDDKKP

-154 SAWLSSKNPEHA
+154 SAWLSNKNPEHT
-166 PYAAFYENILEEFE
+166 PYAAFYENILDEFE
-180 NTKKKHDYIDYNDLL
+180 NTKKKHNYIDYNDLL
-195 LLFKKAMLERPSP
+195 LLFKQAMLERPSP

-265 NARVF
+265 NAQVF

-291 HNQRIY
+291 RNERIY
-297 PKNLEVVKSGKFNK
+297 PKNLEVVKSGHFNK
-311 PTLLNYNDNIAQCQ
+311 PALLNYNDNIAQCQ

-378 ALALDICALLFNPK
+378 ALALDICALIFNPK

-397 IHILSCISD
+397 IHVLSYISD

-427 KSALIQ
+427 KLALIQ
-433 PNQEAK
+433 PNKEAK

-465 NSVMDKAFHSHPVL
+465 NSVIDKAFHSHPVL

-497 LYTKAPTH
+497 LYTKAPIH
-505 SPSALIKHIL
+505 SPSALIRHIL

-675 PDSK
+675 PDLK

>member
-6 QLNLEQRKAASA
+6 QLNPEQLKAAKA
-18 LNGYNLVIASAGTGK
+18 LKGYNLVIASAGTGK

-40 ILHLLNNGI
+40 ILYLLDNGI

-73 YSKLSS
+73 YFKSSS

-105 PKELRKLLESIVDTK
+105 PKELKKLLESIVDTK
-120 NALNATDEDKKP
+120 NALTDDDKKP

-154 SAWLSSKNPEHA
+154 SAWLSHKNPEHT
-166 PYAAFYENILEEFE
+166 PYAAFYENILDEFE
-180 NTKKKHDYIDYNDLL
+180 NTKKKHNYIDYNDLL
-195 LLFKKAMLERPSP
+195 LLFKQAMLERPSP

-265 NARVF
+265 NAQVF

-291 HNQRIY
+291 RNERIY
-297 PKNLEVVKSGKFNK
+297 PKNLEVVKSGHFNK
-311 PTLLNYNDNIAQCQ
+311 PALLNYNDNIAQCQ

-378 ALALDICALLFNPK
+378 ALALDICALIFNPK

-397 IHILSCISD
+397 IHVLSHISD

-433 PNQEAK
+433 PDKEAK

-465 NSVMDKAFHSHPVL
+465 NSVIDKAFHSHPVL

-497 LYTKAPTH
+497 LYTKAPIH

-538 YNEFKKLQAQKRFNE
+538 YNELKKLQAQKRFNE
-553 KMDLLSSLAKN
+553 KMDLLISLAKN

-675 PDSK
+675 PDLK

>member
-6 QLNLEQRKAASA
+6 QLNPEQLKAAKA
-18 LNGYNLVIASAGTGK
+18 LKGYNLVIASAGTGK

-40 ILHLLNNGI
+40 ILYLLDNGI

-73 YSKLSS
+73 YSQSSS

-105 PKELRKLLESIVDTK
+105 PKELKKLLESIVDTK
-120 NALNATDEDKKP
+120 NALTDDDKKP

-154 SAWLSSKNPEHA
+154 SAWLSNKNPEHT
-166 PYAAFYENILEEFE
+166 PYATFYENILDEFE
-180 NTKKKHDYIDYNDLL
+180 NTKKKHNYIDYNDLL
-195 LLFKKAMLERPSP
+195 LLFKQAMLERPSP

-265 NARVF
+265 NAQVF

-291 HNQRIY
+291 HNERIY
-297 PKNLEVVKSGKFNK
+297 PKNLEVVKSGHFNK
-311 PTLLNYNDNIAQCQ
+311 PALLNYNDNIAQCQ

-378 ALALDICALLFNPK
+378 ALALDICALIFNPK

-397 IHILSCISD
+397 IHVLSHISD

-427 KSALIQ
+427 KLALIQ
-433 PNQEAK
+433 PNKEAK

-465 NSVMDKAFHSHPVL
+465 NSVIDKAFHSHPVL

-675 PDSK
+675 PDLK

>member
-6 QLNLEQRKAASA
+6 QLNPEQLKAVKA
-18 LNGYNLVIASAGTGK
+18 LKGYNLVIASAGTGK

-40 ILHLLNNGI
+40 ILYLLDNGI

-73 YSKLSS
+73 YFKSSS

-105 PKELRKLLESIVDTK
+105 PKELKKLLESIVDTR
-120 NALNATDEDKKP
+120 NALTDDDKKP

-154 SAWLSSKNPEHA
+154 SAWLSNKNPEHT
-166 PYAAFYENILEEFE
+166 PYAAFYENILDEFE
-180 NTKKKHDYIDYNDLL
+180 NTKKKHNYIDYNDLL
-195 LLFKKAMLERPSP
+195 LLFKQAMLERPSP

-265 NARVF
+265 NAQVF

-291 HNQRIY
+291 RNERIY
-297 PKNLEVVKSGKFNK
+297 PKNLEVVKSGHFNK
-311 PTLLNYNDNIAQCQ
+311 PALLNYNDNIAQCQ

-355 ALRSHNVPSKR
+355 ALRSYNVPSKR

-378 ALALDICALLFNPK
+378 ALALDICALIFNPK

-397 IHILSCISD
+397 IHVLSHISD

-427 KSALIQ
+427 KLALTH
-433 PNQEAK
+433 PNKEAK

-465 NSVMDKAFHSHPVL
+465 NSVIDKAFHSHPVL

-675 PDSK
+675 PDLK

>member
-6 QLNLEQRKAASA
+6 QLNPEQLKAAKA
-18 LNGYNLVIASAGTGK
+18 LKGYNLVIASAGTGK

-40 ILHLLNNGI
+40 ILYLLDNGI

-73 YSKLSS
+73 YSQSSS

-105 PKELRKLLESIVDTK
+105 PKELKKLLESIVDTK
-120 NALNATDEDKKP
+120 NALTDDDKKP
-132 YTSQHLYAL
+132 YTPQHLYAL

-154 SAWLSSKNPEHA
+154 SAWLSNKNPEHT
-166 PYAAFYENILEEFE
+166 PYAAFYENILDEFE
-180 NTKKKHDYIDYNDLL
+180 NTKKKHNYIDYNDLL
-195 LLFKKAMLERPSP
+195 LLFKQAMLERPSP

-291 HNQRIY
+291 RNERIY
-297 PKNLEVVKSGKFNK
+297 PKNLEVVKSGHFNK
-311 PTLLNYNDNIAQCQ
+311 PALLNYNDNIVQCQ

-378 ALALDICALLFNPK
+378 ALALDICALIFNPK

-397 IHILSCISD
+397 IHVLSHISD

-427 KSALIQ
+427 KLALTH
-433 PNQEAK
+433 PSKEAK

-465 NSVMDKAFHSHPVL
+465 NSVIDKAFHSHPVL

-505 SPSALIKHIL
+505 SPSTLIKHIL

-675 PDSK
+675 PDLK

>member
-6 QLNLEQRKAASA
+6 QLNPEQLKAAKA
-18 LNGYNLVIASAGTGK
+18 LKGYNLVIASAGTGK

-40 ILHLLNNGI
+40 ILYLLDNGI

-73 YSKLSS
+73 YSKSSS

-105 PKELRKLLESIVDTK
+105 PKELKKLLESIVDTK
-120 NALNATDEDKKP
+120 NALTDDDKKP

-154 SAWLSSKNPEHA
+154 SAWLSHKNPEHT
-166 PYAAFYENILEEFE
+166 PYAAFYENILDEFE
-180 NTKKKHDYIDYNDLL
+180 NTKKKHNYIDYNDLL
-195 LLFKKAMLERPSP
+195 LLFKQAMLERPSP

-265 NARVF
+265 NAQVF

-291 HNQRIY
+291 HNERIY
-297 PKNLEVVKSGKFNK
+297 PKNLEVVKSGHFNK
-311 PTLLNYNDNIAQCQ
+311 PALLNYNDNIAQCQ

-378 ALALDICALLFNPK
+378 ALALDICALIFNPK

-397 IHILSCISD
+397 IHVLSHISD

-427 KSALIQ
+427 KLALIQ
-433 PNQEAK
+433 PDKEAK

-465 NSVMDKAFHSHPVL
+465 NGVIDKAFHSHPVL

-505 SPSALIKHIL
+505 SPSALIKYIL

-675 PDSK
+675 PDLK

>member
-6 QLNLEQRKAASA
+6 QLNPEQLKAAKA
-18 LNGYNLVIASAGTGK
+18 LKGYNLVIASAGTGK

-40 ILHLLNNGI
+40 ILYLLDNGI

-120 NALNATDEDKKP
+120 NAIDDDKKP

-154 SAWLSSKNPEHA
+154 SAWLSHKNPEHM

-180 NTKKKHDYIDYNDLL
+180 NTKKKHNYIDYNDLL
-195 LLFKKAMLERPSP
+195 LLFKQAMLERPSP

-291 HNQRIY
+291 RNERIY
-297 PKNLEVVKSGKFNK
+297 PKNLEVVKSGHFNK
-311 PTLLNYNDNIAQCQ
+311 PALLNYNDNIAQCQ

-378 ALALDICALLFNPK
+378 ALALDICALIFNPK

-397 IHILSCISD
+397 IHVLSYISD

-427 KSALIQ
+427 KLALTH
-433 PNQEAK
+433 PNKEAK

-465 NSVMDKAFHSHPVL
+465 NSVIDKAFYSHPVL

-485 LNGAKMLSDFFI
+485 LNGAKTLSDFFI

-538 YNEFKKLQAQKRFNE
+538 YNEFKKLQVQKRFNE
-553 KMDLLSSLAKN
+553 KMDLLGSLAKN

-675 PDSK
+675 PDLK

>member
-6 QLNLEQRKAASA
+6 QLNPEQLKAAKA
-18 LNGYNLVIASAGTGK
+18 LKGYNLVIASAGTGK

-40 ILHLLNNGI
+40 ILYLLDNGI

-60 NKASNEMIARVAK
+60 NKASNEMIKRVAK
-73 YSKLSS
+73 YSQSSS

-120 NALNATDEDKKP
+120 NALTDDDKKP

-154 SAWLSSKNPEHA
+154 SAWLSNKNPEHT
-166 PYAAFYENILEEFE
+166 PYAAFYENILDEFE
-180 NTKKKHDYIDYNDLL
+180 NTKKKHNYIDYNDLL
-195 LLFKKAMLERPSP
+195 LLFKQAMLERPSP

-265 NARVF
+265 NAQVF

-291 HNQRIY
+291 RNERIY
-297 PKNLEVVKSGKFNK
+297 PKNLEVVKSGHFNK
-311 PTLLNYNDNIAQCQ
+311 PALLNYNDNIAQCQ

-355 ALRSHNVPSKR
+355 ALRSYNVPSKR

-378 ALALDICALLFNPK
+378 ALALDICALIFNPK

-397 IHILSCISD
+397 IHVLSCISD

-427 KSALIQ
+427 KLALTH
-433 PNQEAK
+433 PSKEAK

-465 NSVMDKAFHSHPVL
+465 NSVIDKAFHSHPVL

-497 LYTKAPTH
+497 LYTKAPTY

-675 PDSK
+675 PDLK

>member
-6 QLNLEQRKAASA
+6 QLNPEQLKAAKA
-18 LNGYNLVIASAGTGK
+18 LKGYNLVIASAGTGK

-40 ILHLLNNGI
+40 ILYLLDNGI

-105 PKELRKLLESIVDTK
+105 PKELKKLLESIVDTK
-120 NALNATDEDKKP
+120 NALTDDDKKP

-154 SAWLSSKNPEHA
+154 SAWLSHKNPEHT
-166 PYAAFYENILEEFE
+166 PYAAFYENILDEFE
-180 NTKKKHDYIDYNDLL
+180 NTKKKHNYIDYNDLL
-195 LLFKKAMLERPSP
+195 LLFKQAMLERPSP

-265 NARVF
+265 NAQVF

-291 HNQRIY
+291 RNERIY
-297 PKNLEVVKSGKFNK
+297 PKNLEVVKSGHFNK
-311 PTLLNYNDNIAQCQ
+311 PALLNYNDNIAQCQ

-378 ALALDICALLFNPK
+378 ALALDICALIFNPK

-397 IHILSCISD
+397 IHVLSHISD

-420 LLGNGDL
+420 FLGNGDL
-427 KSALIQ
+427 KLALIQ
-433 PNQEAK
+433 PDKEAK

-465 NSVMDKAFHSHPVL
+465 NSMIDKAFHSHPVL

-505 SPSALIKHIL
+505 SPSTLIKHIL

-675 PDSK
+675 PDLK